1 MNNIE
6 ADSGV
11 SQFNQILEILGKLQ
25 ERCEEIDKKVDAII
39 QSGYAAG
46 GGKGGNFMQIDDKVG
61 YLNQN
66 CQPTIQ
72 VSIVEFI
79 NTQMNQENYEML
91 MKHDIVDILRGNR
104 CIYEVSVSYILKM
117 IEESSEKKWIYAF
130 PFQKYVLYVWNQD
143 KISWDKLT
151 SKGLEDLFNMIQLR
165 LLETYSSMVMDTDH
179 YMLSNIDLVESCG
192 KLYVDNFSKKQMDF
206 KKMIFKLFDCSI
218 V

>member
-1 MNNIE
+1 MNNIV

-39 QSGYAAG
+39 QSGSGCG
-46 GGKGGNFMQIDDKVG
+46 GGTAGGNFVQIDDKVG

-66 CQPTIQ
+66 CQPTIR
-72 VSIVEFI
+72 VPIVEFV
-79 NTQMNQENYEML
+79 NTQMNQESYEML

-165 LLETYSSMVMDTDH
+165 LLETYSSMVMDTEH

-192 KLYVDNFSKKQMDF
+192 KLYVDNFTKKQMEF
-206 KKMIFKLFDCSI
+206 KKMIFQLF